1 MGKSYALRLLIH
13 FLGDQSQPLHNL
25 NMVNATYPDSD
36 SGGNAISVKKPT
48 GATVSLH
55 SVWDQSILK
64 HTSTIRRPFD
74 GPDGEKDWATFITEA
89 REVKARHSI

>member
-1 MGKSYALRLLIH
+1 
-13 FLGDQSQPLHNL
+13 
-25 NMVNATYPDSD
+25 MVNATYPDSD
-36 SGGNAISVKKPT
+36 SGGNAISVNKPT

-74 GPDGEKDWATFITEA
+74 GPDGEKDWASFVAEA
-89 REVKARHSI
+89 REVKARHTIKAIEY